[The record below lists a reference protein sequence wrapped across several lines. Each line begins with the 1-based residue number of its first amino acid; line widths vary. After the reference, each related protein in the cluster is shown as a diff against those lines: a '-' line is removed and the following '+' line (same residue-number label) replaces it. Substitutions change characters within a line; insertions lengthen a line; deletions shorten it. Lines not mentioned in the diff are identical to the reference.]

1 MSEVFV
7 GGKMEELKI
16 EICKLL
22 EELSEGGI
30 NAEVQYTEDKILE
43 DSIDSIVYIE
53 FIVEIEER
61 YGFEFDDDKL
71 EISQF
76 ESITEL
82 AKYITMKGDLQS
94 E

>member
-1 MSEVFV
+1 
-7 GGKMEELKI
+7 ME
-16 EICKLL
+16 
-22 EELSEGGI
+22 
-30 NAEVQYTEDKILE
+30 
-43 DSIDSIVYIE
+43 
-53 FIVEIEER
+53 
-61 YGFEFDDDKL
+61 FEFDDDKL